1 MNLLR
6 ALFFLVVSFEILVS
20 MLSNL
25 FLLDLDSLFKFE
37 LILSKNDLLDIVV
50 KIKSIS
56 DRIISFRFC
65 SRIIWELQ
73 ALIPCLL
80 KLPQIYP
87 FLFFLKWILW
97 PQSAHIRILLNKW
110 VLWAGIFLLREDIS
124 CWTALNSSLEII
136 ASWVF
141 SIIIKSSLE
150 AVFLLVE
157 VTLLVVVLPWTK
169 SQYNYDFRE

>member
-1 MNLLR
+1 
-6 ALFFLVVSFEILVS
+6 
-20 MLSNL
+20 MLM
-25 FLLDLDSLFKFE
+25 
-37 LILSKNDLLDIVV
+37 
-50 KIKSIS
+50 
-56 DRIISFRFC
+56 
-65 SRIIWELQ
+65 
-73 ALIPCLL
+73 

-87 FLFFLKWILW
+87 FLFFLKCIPWL
-97 PQSAHIRILLNKW
+97 QSAHIRILLNIW
-110 VLWAGIFLLREDIS
+110 VLWAGLFLLREDIS

-169 SQYNYDFRE
+169 LPIKWGFSRIHLTDEPFHLDEALLIQATWLGVGISSL

>member
-56 DRIISFRFC
+56 DRIISFRFVHVLYE
-65 SRIIWELQ
+65 SY
-73 ALIPCLL
+73 
-80 KLPQIYP
+80 KL
-87 FLFFLKWILW
+87 
-97 PQSAHIRILLNKW
+97 
-110 VLWAGIFLLREDIS
+110 
-124 CWTALNSSLEII
+124 
-136 ASWVF
+136 
-141 SIIIKSSLE
+141 
-150 AVFLLVE
+150 
-157 VTLLVVVLPWTK
+157 
-169 SQYNYDFRE
+169 